1 MCLIKIRNGAKI
13 WNSYGSDE
21 VELDDRDVAAG
32 LVILL
37 TGQGYQIG
45 R

>member
-13 WNSYGSDE
+13 WNLYGSDE
-21 VELDDRDVAAG
+21 VELDDRDVVAG

-37 TGQGYQIG
+37 TVQGYQTG